1 MMHDKNVYDV
11 IKMTKK
17 TPENKGG
24 KKEIPVGD
32 DSSVGAGVDARSTCP
47 ITVDSS

>member
-11 IKMTKK
+11 IKMMKK
-17 TPENKGG
+17 TPGNIRG
-24 KKEIPVGD
+24 KIEIPVGD
-32 DSSVGAGVDARSTCP
+32 DSSVGAGVDACSTCS